1 MNSQPEQFD
10 VYTKTLVDNG
20 VPEELAIKASQVV
33 ASDDPTQENLGRS
46 DADQQ
51 TINETM
57 NYLNKR

>member
-1 MNSQPEQFD
+1 MNSQPEQKD
-10 VYTKTLVDNG
+10 VYAKTLVDNG

-33 ASDDPTQENLGRS
+33 ASDDATKPDLGRS